1 MNASWSNLPVAALL
15 LAALTACGSSERKPD
30 EPQVRSG
37 TERITAQGVAALV
50 AEHLGA
56 ENVRQYLTY
65 GQEEGSVDVMVQLRG
80 ADRRDMFVVGVASP
94 DQAGQEYHG
103 ATKLSCAQMKR
114 QGGRHDGRLWC
125 EDLADGGVTFV
136 QLTPYGFSDDNTE
149 GRTLMGLAAEPDGRL
164 AIAMYESY
172 TPTVGVD
179 PEDLLALM
187 ADERL
192 AWSTDLSVN
201 EAGRHINVRSVAGG

>member
-1 MNASWSNLPVAALL
+1 MNPSWSNLPVAALL

-50 AEHLGA
+50 TEHLGA
-56 ENVRQYLTY
+56 ENVRRYLAY
-65 GQEEGSVDVMVQLRG
+65 GQDEGSVDVMVQLRG

-94 DQAGQEYHG
+94 DQAGQEYPG
-103 ATKLSCAQMKR
+103 VTKLDCAQMKGQR
-114 QGGRHDGRLWC
+114 GRRGGRLWC
-125 EDLADGGVTFV
+125 EDLANGGVTFV
-136 QLTPYGFSDDNTE
+136 ELTPYGFSDNNTE

-164 AIAMYESY
+164 ANTMYESY
-172 TPTVGVD
+172 TPTVAVD

-192 AWSTDLSVN
+192 AWSTDPSVN
-201 EAGRHINVRSVAGG
+201 EAGRDINVRLIAG

>member
-1 MNASWSNLPVAALL
+1 MNPSWSNLPVVVLL
-15 LAALTACGSSERKPD
+15 LAALTACGSSGRKPD

-56 ENVRQYLTY
+56 ENVRRYLTY

-94 DQAGQEYHG
+94 DQAGEEYHG
-103 ATKLSCAQMKR
+103 FTKLDCARMKG
-114 QGGRHDGRLWC
+114 QGGRRGGRLWC
-125 EDLADGGVTFV
+125 EDLANGGVTFV
-136 QLTPYGFSDDNTE
+136 ELTPYGFSDDNTE
-149 GRTLMGLAAEPDGRL
+149 GRTLMGLAAEPDGSL
-164 AIAMYESY
+164 ANALYDSY
-172 TPTVGVD
+172 TPTFPID

-192 AWSTDLSVN
+192 AWSTDPSVN
-201 EAGRHINVRSVAGG
+201 EGGRDINVRLMAGG

>member
-1 MNASWSNLPVAALL
+1 MNPSWSNLPAVVLL
-15 LAALTACGSSERKPD
+15 IAALTACGSSGRKPD
-30 EPQVRSG
+30 EPHVSSG

-56 ENVRQYLTY
+56 ENVRRYLTY
-65 GQEEGSVDVMVQLRG
+65 GQDEGSVDVMVQLRG

-103 ATKLSCAQMKR
+103 FTKLDCARMKG
-114 QGGRHDGRLWC
+114 QGGRRGGRLWC
-125 EDLADGGVTFV
+125 EDLANGGVTFV
-136 QLTPYGFSDDNTE
+136 ERTPYGFSDDNTE

-164 AIAMYESY
+164 ANALYESY
-172 TPTVGVD
+172 TPTVPID

-192 AWSTDLSVN
+192 AWSTDPSVN
-201 EAGRHINVRSVAGG
+201 EAGRDINVRLMAG

>member
-1 MNASWSNLPVAALL
+1 MSPSWSNLPVAALL

-30 EPQVRSG
+30 EPQVRPG
-37 TERITAQGVAALV
+37 AERITAQGVAALV

-56 ENVRQYLTY
+56 ENVRRYGTY

-80 ADRRDMFVVGVASP
+80 ADRRDMFVVGVSSP
-94 DQAGQEYHG
+94 EKADQEFHTVTEISCKEMERPAGRRG
-103 ATKLSCAQMKR
+103 
-114 QGGRHDGRLWC
+114 GRLWC
-125 EDLADGGVTFV
+125 EDFADGGVVFV
-136 QLTPYGFSDDNTE
+136 QLTPYGFSDDNAD
-149 GRTLMGLAAEPDGRL
+149 GKVLMGVAAEPDGRL
-164 AIAMYESY
+164 ANAMYESY

-192 AWSTDLSVN
+192 AWSTDPAVN
-201 EAGRHINVRSVAGG
+201 DAGREIAVRPIPGD